1 MSVPLAA
8 IERIARKSG
17 VDRISADAL
26 KELQK
31 TLDDIG
37 SELALDAAEAARH
50 AGRKTIT
57 KDDVFLVSGKRKV

>member
-8 IERIARKSG
+8 IERVARKAG
-17 VDRISADAL
+17 VDRISAGAV

-31 TLDDIG
+31 TLEDIG
-37 SELALDAAEAARH
+37 LELAMDAAEAARH

>member
-1 MSVPLAA
+1 MAVPLAA
-8 IERIARKSG
+8 IERVARKAG
-17 VDRISADAL
+17 VDRISAGAL

-37 SELALDAAEAARH
+37 LELAMDAAEAARH

-57 KDDVFLVSGKRKV
+57 KDDVFLVSGKKKL

>member
-8 IERIARKSG
+8 IERIARKAG

-31 TLDDIG
+31 TLDEIG
-37 SELALDAAEAARH
+37 FELSMDAAEAAKH

-57 KDDVFLVSGKRKV
+57 KDDVFLVSGKRNA

>member
-8 IERIARKSG
+8 IERIARKAG
-17 VDRISADAL
+17 VDRISAGAV

-31 TLDDIG
+31 TLDEIG
-37 SELALDAAEAARH
+37 FELAMDAAEAAKH

-57 KDDVFLVSGKRKV
+57 KDDVFLVSGKRNA